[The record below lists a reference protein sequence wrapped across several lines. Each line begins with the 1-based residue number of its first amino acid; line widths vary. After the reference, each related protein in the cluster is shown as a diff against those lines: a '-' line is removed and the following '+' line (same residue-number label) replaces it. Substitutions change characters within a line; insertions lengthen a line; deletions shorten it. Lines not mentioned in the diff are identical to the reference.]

1 MKQNTQQPTTRRY
14 FSCFFA
20 EEETITQQ
28 NITKNVKE
36 KAYNRGN
43 N

>member
-28 NITKNVKE
+28 NIT
-36 KAYNRGN
+36 N
-43 N
+43 NGKTKTHR